1 MNQKSIYTILANKHN
16 LPVPVI
22 EVICNSAFKFASERM
37 RCGDEKPIM
46 FTYLGKLKIKKKY
59 KTQEDDSTH
68 I

>member
-1 MNQKSIYTILANKHN
+1 M
-16 LPVPVI
+16 PVI
-22 EVICNSAFKFASERM
+22 EVICNSAFKFASEKI